1 MKENGRVR
9 STKISRKDEKSL
21 QPGSVFKKTSPELM
35 SQPSFM
41 VYSTPLPTT
50 RDFIR
55 ISMWRGHSE

>member
-21 QPGSVFKKTSPELM
+21 PPGAVFKKTSPVLM

-41 VYSTPLPTT
+41 VHNTPLPTP

-55 ISMWRGHSE
+55 ICMWRRYSE